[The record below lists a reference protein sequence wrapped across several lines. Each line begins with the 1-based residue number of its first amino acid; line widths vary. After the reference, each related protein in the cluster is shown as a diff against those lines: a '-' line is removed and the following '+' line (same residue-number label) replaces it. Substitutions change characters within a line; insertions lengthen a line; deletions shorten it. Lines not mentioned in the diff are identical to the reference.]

1 VDVPVRA
8 FRRVAGWRLAV
19 AGVALATTWLPGRG
33 YAGDGAPPLPSDTA
47 VKAAFLYNFA
57 RFTEW
62 PALAAAAPIVVC
74 IVGQDTI
81 AAALTKTF
89 GGQSIGGHMLD
100 TRVSQD
106 SAAWRAC
113 HVLFVADV
121 ATRQSSDGIGA
132 IKALP
137 VLTVSDGKGFAQA
150 GGIIELFVEGGRM
163 RFVINV
169 DAVERSRLHLSS
181 RLLGLATILRNG
193 HIQ

>member
-8 FRRVAGWRLAV
+8 IRRVDGWRLAV
-19 AGVALATTWLPGRG
+19 AGLALATTWLPGRG
-33 YAGDGAPPLPSDTA
+33 YAGDNSPALPSDAA

-62 PALAAAAPIVVC
+62 PALASGAPIVVC
-74 IVGQDTI
+74 VVGQDVI
-81 AAALTKTF
+81 AAALSETF
-89 GGQSIGGHMLD
+89 RGQSISGHMLD
-100 TRVSQD
+100 TRMSQD
-106 SAAWRAC
+106 SATWRAC

-121 ATRQSSDGIGA
+121 ATRRSADGLGA
-132 IKALP
+132 VKALP

-150 GGIIELFVEGGRM
+150 GGIIELYVEGGRM
-163 RFVINV
+163 RFLINM

-181 RLLGLATILRNG
+181 RLLGLATVLRNG